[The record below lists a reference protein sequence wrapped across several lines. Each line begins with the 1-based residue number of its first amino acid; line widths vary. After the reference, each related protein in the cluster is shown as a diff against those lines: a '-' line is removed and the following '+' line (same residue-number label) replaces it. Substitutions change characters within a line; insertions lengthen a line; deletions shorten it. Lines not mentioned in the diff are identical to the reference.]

1 MVNPNT
7 LGEKPKVYGRTNLG
21 RKPRLSY
28 INLVSEPNLIT
39 PFQQPKITSDNP
51 HPHPPVENK
60 SATRYAITQILTPRD
75 LQTKATP
82 ILTSWDLCNYHQS
95 SRLCLETKNINSTKK
110 KKFKSITST
119 RQSKNKRV
127 ESQHQAINPTNG
139 MTQSHNPPPKSSP
152 TTVVDTAKPPYETLR
167 FGSPTPISTFE
178 CHWQSSSM
186 SPCRLFAVDSSEAIM
201 TAP

>member
-1 MVNPNT
+1 MNPNT

-82 ILTSWDLCNYHQS
+82 FLTSRDLQTRARTNSYHIPPLATQILHPKTNKETHYSLQAYDPHPCPTLRPPPDQNQISLKANEQS
-95 SRLCLETKNINSTKK
+95 PMSLLESRYQDPPTPTSRQHCSHHVVSCFTG
-110 KKFKSITST
+110 SIT
-119 RQSKNKRV
+119 
-127 ESQHQAINPTNG
+127 AI
-139 MTQSHNPPPKSSP
+139 
-152 TTVVDTAKPPYETLR
+152 
-167 FGSPTPISTFE
+167 
-178 CHWQSSSM
+178 
-186 SPCRLFAVDSSEAIM
+186 
-201 TAP
+201 